1 MKRILIA
8 GAHSYI
14 GTSLERYLLEYNASQ
29 GREHYR
35 VETISQRD
43 TAWESFDF
51 GGYDAVFQAS
61 GIAHV
66 DTGTVTQEQQ
76 ALYYQVNCDLAVA
89 TARKAREAGVGLFLY
104 PSSIIVYGDSVPY
117 RKSRVDTGE
126 KTRGVTGVITPE
138 TPACN
143 LHFYG
148 NSKIRAEEELGRLA
162 GNSIKENISP
172 EKACRQAVPGWQD
185 PGKSKDDILRDTAE
199 QQEGAARRQEDT
211 AGQQEGAARQQEDT
225 AGQQEGTAKQQEDAG
240 GAPGF
245 QVAILRLPMVYG
257 KGSKGNYPLLVKL
270 ADRLPF
276 FPDVQNQ
283 RSMIYIENLCEFIRQ
298 RIEEGRGGLYFP
310 QNAEYT
316 ATSRMVQEIAAAH
329 GKKVRLLKAM
339 NPLVAL
345 ASRMPGRIGAMANKA
360 FGSLVYDR
368 SMSGDMESYCLFD
381 LRESIRRTEGYTDEC

>member
-1 MKRILIA
+1 MKHILIA

-29 GREHYR
+29 GRELYR
-35 VETISQRD
+35 VDTISQRD
-43 TAWESFDF
+43 PVWESFDF

-66 DTGTVTQEQQ
+66 DTGTVTREQQ

-104 PSSIIVYGDSVPY
+104 PSSIIVYGDRAIGARGHVNGKES
-117 RKSRVDTGE
+117 SRLPS
-126 KTRGVTGVITPE
+126 GVITPE
-138 TPACN
+138 TPVGN
-143 LHFYG
+143 PHFYG
-148 NSKIRAEEELGRLA
+148 NSKIRAEEELFRLA
-162 GNSIKENISP
+162 GS
-172 EKACRQAVPGWQD
+172 AG
-185 PGKSKDDILRDTAE
+185 SKDFSAE
-199 QQEGAARRQEDT
+199 KSRGEE
-211 AGQQEGAARQQEDT
+211 
-225 AGQQEGTAKQQEDAG
+225 
-240 GAPGF
+240 GF
-245 QVAILRLPMVYG
+245 QIAVLRLPMVYG
-257 KGSKGNYPLLVKL
+257 KGSKGNYPLLAKL
-270 ADRLPF
+270 ADRMPF

-316 ATSRMVQEIAAAH
+316 ATSRMVREIAAAH
-329 GKKVRLLKAM
+329 GKRIRLLKGL

-368 SMSGDMESYCLFD
+368 GMCGDMERYCLYD
-381 LRESIRRTEGYTDEC
+381 LRESIQRAER